1 MNGKT
6 KFLNAMNA
14 SWGRRLCDCNRSL
27 RNKYLGNRWP
37 VVSSAPDPTL
47 IIWKNLGKGKIERCC
62 RNMMILL
69 AAFALLGLGFLT
81 IVKIY
86 EVNDDFKN

>member
-14 SWGRRLCDCNRSL
+14 SWGRRICDCNRSL

-37 VVSSAPDPTL
+37 VVSEAPDPTL

-62 RNMMILL
+62 RNVTIFL
-69 AAFALLGLGFLT
+69 AAFGLLTLGFWA

-86 EVNDDFKN
+86 EVNDDFKS